1 MEDTTMK
8 ATEILKKRLEINSSW
23 YGYETFQIVDFE
35 YKNCVFKVYY
45 DSFYNNESHIY
56 SVSFSPE
63 NATKLLTGSEVVNV
77 AEGEVTTTTTYRLID

>member
-1 MEDTTMK
+1 MK
-8 ATEILKKRLEINSSW
+8 ASEILKKRLEINSSW
-23 YGYETFQIVDFE
+23 YGYASYKVVDFE
-35 YKNCVFKVYY
+35 YVNCVFKLYY

-63 NATKLLTGSEVVNV
+63 NATKLLTGGEVIDV

>member
-1 MEDTTMK
+1 MK

-23 YGYETFQIVDFE
+23 YGYASYEVVDFE
-35 YKNCVFKVYY
+35 YVNATLKVYY
-45 DSFYNNESHIY
+45 DSFYNGESHIY

-63 NATKLLTGSEVVNV
+63 NATKLLTGGEVIDV